1 MIILT
6 CAPNG
11 TTKVLRL
18 GLIEARACRRSL
30 QTRCWFKVEQ
40 TPYFKMN
47 FSAKAG
53 DCTGTHL
60 GGVFCRTALTSW
72 GILYHALAHQMKKPR
87 HPHSHNTLRRC
98 KIIITSLQSVI
109 TVLNKNMTS
118 NELCVPLSKI
128 SMRTHKDPSH
138 PFTPLI
144 GRGGCPFVTAMNE
157 MSIQSSLMSPTMVWF
172 CICFY

>member
-1 MIILT
+1 ME
-6 CAPNG
+6 PPKFYVWWPG
-11 TTKVLRL
+11 WLRH
-18 GLIEARACRRSL
+18 GRADALCKPHAGSKWSRLHISKWTSPPRPVTVQEL
-30 QTRCWFKVEQ
+30 V
-40 TPYFKMN
+40 
-47 FSAKAG
+47 SAACFAG
-53 DCTGTHL
+53 
-60 GGVFCRTALTSW
+60 TALTSW
-72 GILYHALAHQMKKPR
+72 GVLHHALAHQMKKPW

-144 GRGGCPFVTAMNE
+144 GCGGCPFVTAMNE
-157 MSIQSSLMSPTMVWF
+157 MSIQSTLMSPTMVLYLLLLK
-172 CICFY
+172 CVYSA